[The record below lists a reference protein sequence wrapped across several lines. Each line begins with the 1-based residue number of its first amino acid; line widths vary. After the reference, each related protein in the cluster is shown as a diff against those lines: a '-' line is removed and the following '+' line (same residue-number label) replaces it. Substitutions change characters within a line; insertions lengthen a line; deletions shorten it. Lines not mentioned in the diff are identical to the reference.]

1 LLALVVAFA
10 RPRLGCVAASALVVS
25 ALSAC
30 VGGPSVS
37 EPLGRDT
44 PLGAEWRS
52 LGIGY
57 LRGAPSAGMC
67 TAFKLAEGVAVTD
80 GHCAAVLAQADLTA
94 VAFFLPGENLPVPL
108 RFAVTRPSVRE
119 LPRVVREPS
128 SGENIN
134 DILLIKHRPPER
146 DAPVAAIDWKWRE
159 PDAGDEPVALTAASI
174 DDPASKAVQTFAC
187 FALDDDAREA
197 LVAKNNGGA
206 IAGSGA
212 AVLGCQ
218 TAPRTAGGPV
228 YRVEGEGET
237 RIVKLVGIVTGTFD
251 ASTVG
256 AREGT
261 KPAAKVVIGRY
272 PRFVRF
278 RPLATTLDAYRA
290 FVVNKQGKDD
300 DDEDD
305 DKPLPGSDTTP
316 GD

>member
-1 LLALVVAFA
+1 L
-10 RPRLGCVAASALVVS
+10 SALVLASVRARFPS
-25 ALSAC
+25 LAALGLVLLGAGC

-44 PLGAEWRS
+44 PVGGEWRS

-57 LRGAPSAGMC
+57 LKGAPSAGMC

-80 GHCAAVLAQADLTA
+80 GNCAAILAQADLTA

-108 RFAVTRPSVRE
+108 RFAVTRPSVKE

-128 SGENIN
+128 SGENVN
-134 DILLIKHRPPER
+134 DILMIKHRPPER
-146 DAPVAAIDWKWRE
+146 DAPVAAIDWQWHE
-159 PDAGDEPVALTAASI
+159 PDAGDDPVLLTAASI
-174 DDPASKAVQTFAC
+174 DDPASKTVQTFAC
-187 FALDDDAREA
+187 VALDDDASEA
-197 LVAKNNGGA
+197 LVTKAGA
-206 IAGSGA
+206 QVATSGA
-212 AVLGCQ
+212 AILGCQ

-228 YRVEGEGET
+228 YRVDGEGEG
-237 RIVKLVGIVTGTFD
+237 RIVTLVGVVTGTFD
-251 ASTVG
+251 ANTVG
-256 AREGT
+256 AREDT

-278 RPLATTLDAYRA
+278 RPLASTRAAYRV
-290 FVVNKQGKDD
+290 FVTNKQGRDD

-305 DKPLPGSDTTP
+305 DKPLPGHDTS